1 MLEPRDVRLL
11 TEIGFLALRHM
22 RCDDSRTIFAA
33 VTALRPDQEAGHIGA
48 ALTDLLSGDVDA
60 AIARLEKLPLSD
72 AARAFLGLA
81 LVKQGAA
88 GEALSVLARAPR
100 RPPTL
105 SMANWQQRS
114 SSSSQKVKAPLH
126 NTPE

>member
-88 GEALSVLARAPR
+88 GEALSILADVAA
-100 RPPTL
+100 
-105 SMANWQQRS
+105 SAS
-114 SSSSQKVKAPLH
+114 DPLYGELA
-126 NTPE
+126 TEILKQLAKS